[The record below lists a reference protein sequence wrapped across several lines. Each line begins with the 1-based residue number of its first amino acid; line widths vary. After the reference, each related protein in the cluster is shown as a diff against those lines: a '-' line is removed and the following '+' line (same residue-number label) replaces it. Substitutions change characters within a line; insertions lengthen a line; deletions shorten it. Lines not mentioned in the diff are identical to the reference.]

1 MKKYTIKAVFKIST
15 KPVLMSKTGNEILLS
30 ALVEYF
36 QYFYFT
42 GNLPQPHKWKAILSI
57 VYHYTMTAVIIEI
70 P

>member
-42 GNLPQPHKWKAILSI
+42 GNLPQPHK
-57 VYHYTMTAVIIEI
+57 
-70 P
+70 

>member
-42 GNLPQPHKWKAILSI
+42 GNFYLNPISEKQ
-57 VYHYTMTAVIIEI
+57 YYQ
-70 P
+70 